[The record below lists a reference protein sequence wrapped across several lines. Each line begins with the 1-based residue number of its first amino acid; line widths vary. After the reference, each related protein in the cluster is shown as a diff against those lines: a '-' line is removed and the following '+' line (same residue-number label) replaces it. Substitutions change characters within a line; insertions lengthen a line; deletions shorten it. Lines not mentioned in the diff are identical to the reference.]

1 LKKKEPISTEKIIA
15 SLFPDEHGIPEAY
28 RHAQLF
34 IQKEYLINGELRTW
48 DGPMQEVLSPVC
60 VRSSSGVSR
69 KVLGSHPVL
78 TAKEA
83 IEALDAA
90 VRAYNNGRGIWP
102 SMPINERIAH
112 TEEFIC
118 RMREKKRDI
127 THLLMWEI
135 GKSYQE
141 SEKEFERTIGY
152 TKNTINALKDLSRL
166 SSKFVIEQGIIGHIQ
181 RVPLGVVLCMGPF
194 NYPLNETFTT
204 LIPALLMGNTV
215 LLKPPRLGVLLHRP
229 LLEAFQ
235 ASFPPGVINTV
246 YGDGRE
252 VIPPIIS
259 SGRIDVLAFIGSS
272 KTADILKS
280 QHPQPHR
287 LRSVLGL
294 EAKNPAIVLP
304 DADMDLTVSECIK
317 GSLSFNGQRCT
328 ALKILFVHTR
338 IVDDFLERFAGEI
351 AKLKFGMPWET
362 DVTITPLPELNKTA
376 YLAGLV
382 EDAKKHG
389 ARIVNEHGGT
399 VNETFFYPALLYP
412 VTPRMR
418 IYHEEQFGPLVPV
431 VPYNDI
437 EEPIQY
443 CIESSYGQQAS
454 IFGNDAGVIA
464 NLVDVL
470 VNQVCRVNI
479 NSMCQR
485 GPDIFPFAGR
495 KDSGEGT
502 LSVSDALRVFS
513 IRTIIAA
520 MEIESNR
527 AILEE
532 IVNKK
537 RANP

>member
-1 LKKKEPISTEKIIA
+1 MKKKEPISTEKIIA

-60 VRSSSGVSR
+60 VRSSSSVSR

-235 ASFPPGVINTV
+235 ASFPPGIINTV

-287 LRSVLGL
+287 LRSVFGL